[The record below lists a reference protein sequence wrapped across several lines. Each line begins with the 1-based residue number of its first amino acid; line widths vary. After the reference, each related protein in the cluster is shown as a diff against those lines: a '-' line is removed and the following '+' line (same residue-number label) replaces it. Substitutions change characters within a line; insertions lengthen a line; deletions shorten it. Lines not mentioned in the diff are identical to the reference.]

1 MSRHRRRG
9 ALDYVRLVLAL
20 GLFAAG
26 VARADVKI
34 GFIDSDRIFA
44 EYAKT
49 REAQEAFNR
58 EVQDLANNAREMK
71 AEIDEMQRK
80 LDAQGPMLS
89 EAKREEQSKALQD
102 KISAYEA
109 FVQKNWGPSGEVS
122 RLNEQF
128 LRPILDRVN
137 KIVTTIGQDE
147 GFSLILDAADGNI
160 VFGDKTLDLT
170 DRVLGA
176 LRDEDAGQEPFAGR
190 AGLKGQPSTN
200 QPTPPNPPPNE
211 PGELGR

>member
-9 ALDYVRLVLAL
+9 ALHCVRFIL
-20 GLFAAG
+20 AAG
-26 VARADVKI
+26 LLAAGTARADLKI
-34 GFIDSDRIFA
+34 GFIDSDRIFS

-58 EVQDLANNAREMK
+58 EVQDLASTARDMK
-71 AEIDEMQRK
+71 TEIDDMQRK

-89 EAKREEQSKALQD
+89 EAKREEQSKTLQD

-137 KIVTTIGQDE
+137 KIVSDIGQNE
-147 GFSLILDAADGNI
+147 GFSIILDAADGNI
-160 VFGDKTLDLT
+160 IFGDKTLDLT

-176 LRDEDAGQEPFAGR
+176 LRDEDAGQTPQTTGR
-190 AGLKGQPSTN
+190 PGQIPAFNPN
-200 QPTPPNPPPNE
+200 QQPGPNNPGVVTPE
-211 PGELGR
+211 K

>member
-1 MSRHRRRG
+1 MSRHPRRG
-9 ALDYVRLVLAL
+9 TLHCFRLVLAL

-34 GFIDSDRIFA
+34 GFIDSDRIFS

-58 EVQDLANNAREMK
+58 EVQDLADNAREMK

-128 LRPILDRVN
+128 LRPILDRVS
-137 KIVTTIGQDE
+137 KIVTSIGQDE
-147 GFSLILDAADGNI
+147 GFSLVLDAADGNI
-160 VFGDKTLDLT
+160 VFGDKALDLT

-176 LRDEDAGQEPFAGR
+176 LRDEDAGQLPRAGR
-190 AGLKGQPSTN
+190 AGLGQPPPVT
-200 QPTPPNPPPNE
+200 QPTTPQKQLPEVPS
-211 PGELGR
+211 R

>member
-1 MSRHRRRG
+1 MSRHRRGG
-9 ALDYVRLVLAL
+9 ALRYVRLVLAL

-34 GFIDSDRIFA
+34 GFIDSDRVFA

-49 REAQEAFNR
+49 KEAQEAFNR
-58 EVQDLANNAREMK
+58 EVQDLAENAREMK

-128 LRPILDRVN
+128 LRPILDRVI
-137 KIVTTIGQDE
+137 KIVTTLGQDE

-160 VFGDKTLDLT
+160 VFGDKALDLT

-176 LRDEDAGQEPFAGR
+176 LRDEDAGQEPFSGR
-190 AGLKGQPSTN
+190 GGVNAQTSTN
-200 QPTPPNPPPNE
+200 QQTPPPSQQREE
-211 PGELGR
+211 PVK